1 MTGEL
6 NHVNTKSK
14 RRKKDRGRYSRQK
27 IIDLS
32 FIKFALMGNEEDCEE
47 STSCRRILVANQHK
61 HLRSGLY
68 YQIGSTA
75 SVPFPVGM
83 TKVGYVL

>member
-68 YQIGSTA
+68 YQ
-75 SVPFPVGM
+75 M
-83 TKVGYVL
+83 VLPRLYHFQLA